1 MISKRN
7 RTPLEYI
14 YCSSYLYFLGLSLRN
29 TVKALSFLHVI
40 KRSHVAVWKWIQKYH
55 PRKISSKR
63 KRVSEYIVDETML
76 KIGSEYVWLWVA
88 IEPKN
93 KRILALF

>member
-14 YCSSYLYFLGLSLRN
+14 YRSSYLYFLGLSLRN
-29 TVKALSFLHVI
+29 TVKALFFLHVV
-40 KRSHVAVWKWIQKYH
+40 KRSHVLLAKKWKWIQKYH

-63 KRVSEYIVDETML
+63 KRISEYIVDETML
-76 KIGSEYVWLWVA
+76 KIGSEDLLR
-88 IEPKN
+88 N
-93 KRILALF
+93 